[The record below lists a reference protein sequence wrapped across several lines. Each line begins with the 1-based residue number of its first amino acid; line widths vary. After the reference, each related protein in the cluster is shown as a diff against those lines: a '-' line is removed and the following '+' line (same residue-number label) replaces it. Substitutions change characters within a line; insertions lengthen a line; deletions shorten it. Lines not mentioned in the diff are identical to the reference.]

1 MADIFR
7 EIDEDVRRDK
17 AIEFWKKHGNLVIA
31 IAVLA
36 VGATAAWRG
45 WEYWQGK
52 KAEVAGAQ
60 YETAI
65 EAARAGR
72 TEDAEK
78 ALADIAKD
86 APRGYEMLARLRAA
100 GELAKGDGAAAVKAY
115 DSIVADTGF
124 PAPMRDA
131 ARLRAA
137 MLVVDTASLADLKTR
152 LDPLTGA
159 GSVWAANAREM
170 LGLAALKAGD
180 YPAAGK
186 YFDEIIVDRTAPPG
200 LRQRAELLLGIV
212 RAGPIKPAS

>member
-17 AIEFWKKHGNLVIA
+17 AIEFWKKHGNVMIA
-31 IAVLA
+31 LAVLA
-36 VGATAAWRG
+36 VAATAAWRG

-52 KAEVAGAQ
+52 QAEAAGAR

-72 TEDAEK
+72 TDDAEK
-78 ALADIAKD
+78 ALADIAKE
-86 APRGYEMLARLRAA
+86 APRGYEMLARLRSA
-100 GELAKGDGAAAVKAY
+100 GEMAKSDSAAAVKAY
-115 DSIVADTGF
+115 DAIAADTGF

-137 MLVVDTASLADLKTR
+137 MLVVDTAPVADLKTR
-152 LDPLTGA
+152 LDPLTGT
-159 GSVWAANAREM
+159 GSVWGANAREL
-170 LGLAALKAGD
+170 LGLSALKAGD
-180 YPAAGK
+180 FAAAGK
-186 YFDEIIVDRTAPPG
+186 YFDEIIVDRTSPPG